1 MAKAI
6 QNAAAT
12 AAGAKM
18 LRGFRLRWLVY
29 GAAAYYALRLMS
41 KNGIFA
47 KQADAALDV
56 IDRGIATA
64 KERVGFTTTPAKG
77 VAHEASQL
85 SH

>member
-1 MAKAI
+1 MANKAKMI
-6 QNAAAT
+6 
-12 AAGAKM
+12 AGTQM

-56 IDRGIATA
+56 IDRGIDTV
-64 KERVGFTTTPAKG
+64 KTQVGFTGPSPIKDLSRD
-77 VAHEASQL
+77 VSQM

>member
-1 MAKAI
+1 MANKAKMI
-6 QNAAAT
+6 V
-12 AAGAKM
+12 GAQM

-29 GAAAYYALRLMS
+29 GAAAYFGLRLMS

-56 IDRGIATA
+56 IDRGIDTV
-64 KERVGFTTTPAKG
+64 KTQVGFKG
-77 VAHEASQL
+77 SPIKDLARDVSQM